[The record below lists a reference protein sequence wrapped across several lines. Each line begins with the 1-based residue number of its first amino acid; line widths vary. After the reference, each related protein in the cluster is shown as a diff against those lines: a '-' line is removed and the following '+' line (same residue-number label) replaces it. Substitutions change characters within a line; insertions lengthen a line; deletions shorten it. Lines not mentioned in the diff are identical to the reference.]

1 MCGRNCTGC
10 GGVHESHLLG
20 GRMSTLVLLGP
31 DGQTKTLT
39 MGSRLEPVDL
49 STLDQGVVAKVE
61 QAAALANDADKKRDQ
76 VETLLTEIAALQTKV
91 RRAKVRFK

>member
-1 MCGRNCTGC
+1 MRGKPAHEVEVDAL
-10 GGVHESHLLG
+10 GVLQ
-20 GRMSTLVLLGP
+20 VA
-31 DGQTKTLT
+31 DGQ
-39 MGSRLEPVDL
+39 
-49 STLDQGVVAKVE
+49 VE